1 MALII
6 RDALTASPLV
16 LSSSIQ
22 EKQGGLDNSLASFVF
37 LNKKALND
45 DWFVERGG
53 NENIYVPSHILNCLI
68 CQKGDSSKIPLLYTT
83 LYY

>member
-53 NENIYVPSHILNCLI
+53 NENIYVPSHFFTPLFTTKFNFILF
-68 CQKGDSSKIPLLYTT
+68 SYM
-83 LYY
+83 